1 MEGKDVSKSN
11 ISQLFPYI
19 DDNGYMR
26 ARGRIFIADFEFDT
40 KHPTTIMVLIVCGM
54 NYNKSSRF
62 WASEMR
68 CGALQVAAFL
78 AENTVRNSKSSTY
91 GRLSTQKSEVS
102 DFPIFCS

>member
-40 KHPTTIMVLIVCGM
+40 KHPTVPP
-54 NYNKSSRF
+54 NYYHGVDSM
-62 WASEMR
+62 WHE
-68 CGALQVAAFL
+68 LQ
-78 AENTVRNSKSSTY
+78 
-91 GRLSTQKSEVS
+91 QK
-102 DFPIFCS
+102 F